1 MIICFNGYFC
11 RLFCILASKR
21 LFALEE
27 IKKSKKLEGPPHL
40 STLPALLLKQ
50 RRFNYS
56 AFPCRETPYDVDPIS
71 RPSTYSSRNTRRCS
85 HVLAGAKQEDG
96 KSFSL
101 VRQRCV
107 YIYIYIPS
115 SRFYTFPLLR
125 SNFSLASR
133 RLFPPPASP
142 RFLSSR
148 AVAAF

>member
-85 HVLAGAKQEDG
+85 HALAGAKQEDG

-107 YIYIYIPS
+107 YI
-115 SRFYTFPLLR
+115 FPV
-125 SNFSLASR
+125 LASTHSLFFALISPS
-133 RLFPPPASP
+133 RLVAF
-142 RFLSSR
+142 FLLLLLLGFYLR
-148 AVAAF
+148 AVVAF